1 MFQDEIVAMRKDI
14 GVVADTT
21 PEFQSAIT
29 QLIGRR
35 GG

>member
-21 PEFQSAIT
+21 SRIPECDHAVD
-29 QLIGRR
+29 R
-35 GG
+35 